1 MNFLCGDGYGIAKPV
16 PAPLPSLVVEVENK
30 ESWTWFLELLIGD
43 LGGIDVCG
51 TMTFMSDQQKVCL
64 IYVQFINFCL
74 MLEVLIIL
82 SLHMN

>member
-1 MNFLCGDGYGIAKPV
+1 ML
-16 PAPLPSLVVEVENK
+16 LVVEVENK
-30 ESWTWFLELLIGD
+30 ETWIWFLGLLNSH

-74 MLEVLIIL
+74 ML
-82 SLHMN
+82 